1 MILLYSLPR
10 LGDCLKF
17 TSRIRIV
24 GIPVRM
30 VTKSGLPV
38 RLLRFLAASAQL
50 DGQAVAR
57 VLQPHG
63 RSSGVL
69 PLGLLFAVHTKT
81 HPHTLTRYELGYEL
95 RYDYLAHNAIM
106 SSVMSPVMSPVMSVM
121 KLL

>member
-1 MILLYSLPR
+1 
-10 LGDCLKF
+10 
-17 TSRIRIV
+17 
-24 GIPVRM
+24 M

-57 VLQPHG
+57 VLQPHWS
-63 RSSGVL
+63 RGVL